1 MAEMDELGKRTIDM
15 TNDIQKYNNLSEL
28 QDSADATRD
37 NLSEMK
43 EKLSKGIQLLDG
55 LLQDSSVQEGLE
67 SSLEWQELPE
77 LKSQLCSANALNKAG
92 IEYGDI
98 KADCLQLMD
107 TINQGL
113 VYQLQ

>member
-1 MAEMDELGKRTIDM
+1 MDELGKRTVDM
-15 TNDIQKYNNLSEL
+15 TNDIEQYNSLSEL

-37 NLSEMK
+37 RLAETK
-43 EKLSKGIQLLDG
+43 EKLSQGIQLLDG
-55 LLQDSSVQEGLE
+55 LLQDSPLQEGLE
-67 SSLEWQELPE
+67 SSLEWQELSE

-107 TINQGL
+107 TINQGII
-113 VYQLQ
+113 YQLQ